1 MTLDEAIKHA
11 EEVANEKENLAKTYE
26 TFKDFGN
33 HKSSITSGHEKCLM
47 CAEEHRQLAEWLKEL
62 TEYKQLNKHCDYCYC
77 DKEGYVKPIDRRC
90 HVFVD
95 ANIHEG
101 NIVVNFNGSSKKYPI
116 KYCPM
121 CGRRLEYDG

>member
-1 MTLDEAIKHA
+1 MPLDEAIKHA

-62 TEYKQLNKHCDYCYC
+62 KQLREQENSYGCCGCAFEDVEEWEMPCSKCKRGCNDYWRPK
-77 DKEGYVKPIDRRC
+77 KERSLS
-90 HVFVD
+90 
-95 ANIHEG
+95 N
-101 NIVVNFNGSSKKYPI
+101 
-116 KYCPM
+116 
-121 CGRRLEYDG
+121 